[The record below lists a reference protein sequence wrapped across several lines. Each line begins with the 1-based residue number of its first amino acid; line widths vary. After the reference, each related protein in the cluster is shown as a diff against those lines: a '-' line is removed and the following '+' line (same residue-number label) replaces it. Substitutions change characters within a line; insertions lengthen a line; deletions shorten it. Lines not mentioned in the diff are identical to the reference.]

1 MLGSQIIDMN
11 ISVSGLDIGVP
22 EIRSFGF
29 ARFEKAVPT
38 TDSWSSHRGP
48 ELVFM
53 LKGEACWELEDE
65 TLTTITGG
73 QFALFPAGKPHRI
86 VHGLYPPSESFWLV
100 LSGPTHSQPSLLTA
114 DGLRDFQ
121 TYLGRCGLIHAVV
134 PRCLETILELAA
146 IMADDRIYSGSS
158 LLIAEMRAK
167 LHTIL
172 IETWK
177 AQDMQRDEPQ
187 SDLVAAFL
195 RRLHSDPTAE
205 LNIGEE
211 AETLGYSRSYLHSR
225 FRREVGM
232 SPSDYAQRLR
242 IKRCCQRLVVGGESV
257 TDIAMEFGFGSSQY
271 FSRVFRKY
279 LGTTPSEYRTQMQT
293 RGR

>member
-1 MLGSQIIDMN
+1 MLGSQIIDTN
-11 ISVSGLDIGVP
+11 LSVSGLDIGVP

-38 TDSWSSHRGP
+38 TDNWSSHRGP

-53 LKGEACWELEDE
+53 LKGEACWELGDE

-100 LSGPTHSQPSLLTA
+100 LSGPTQSQPSLLTA

-121 TYLGRCGLIHAVV
+121 SYLGRCGLIHMIV

-146 IMADDRIYSGSS
+146 IVSDDRIYSGSS

-177 AQDMQRDEPQ
+177 AQDMQRNEPQ
-187 SDLVAAFL
+187 SDLVAAVL
-195 RRLHSDPTAE
+195 RRLHSDPLAE

-242 IKRCCQRLVVGGESV
+242 IKRCCQRLVAGAESV
-257 TDIAMEFGFGSSQY
+257 TEIAMEFGFGSSQY

-293 RGR
+293 RGH